1 MISGSGR
8 NARTRGRGR
17 VLITDRQT
25 RRFIVAFLLCND
37 VVNAYGLS
45 EQPGRR
51 FEEKGE

>member
-1 MISGSGR
+1 MEIIQDARLAPSGR
-8 NARTRGRGR
+8 N
-17 VLITDRQT
+17 RQT